1 MKKRYFLLMV
11 LMALSLSSCFRL
23 VKTTPYPPPP
33 VQIDP
38 EPTMVP
44 TLALP
49 TPEPTPIPET
59 PTLPPTVE
67 PEEPLVNLYAY
78 GKDAQIYLFNPAE
91 MSVVRIGDSK
101 YPTGLGA
108 DCSLYTP
115 RLSMDGHYLAFE
127 SNCGNAFIVYDLW
140 EKSKI
145 AEIPKHSSPDIL
157 GDTLLG
163 WAENGKLYYTQM
175 VGGCS
180 FEPELKGPDRME
192 VYSYDSVSGG
202 NRYEFDLP
210 KVNSATH
217 AYSIGILI
225 DPKAE
230 YVIAWNAACSVGMG
244 TRFLL
249 TTATGAY
256 ELEPASWPAS
266 FGDLSGHYSAF
277 PAEQYVFG
285 ADGGKLYVLN
295 GPGLEWDP
303 NARLMYLAPGASE
316 AQQID
321 MGSFSELVSQAPLVN

>member
-140 EKSKI
+140 EKSKSRKSRNTPPPI
-145 AEIPKHSSPDIL
+145 FLGIPS
-157 GDTLLG
+157 
-163 WAENGKLYYTQM
+163 
-175 VGGCS
+175 
-180 FEPELKGPDRME
+180 
-192 VYSYDSVSGG
+192 
-202 NRYEFDLP
+202 
-210 KVNSATH
+210 
-217 AYSIGILI
+217 
-225 DPKAE
+225 
-230 YVIAWNAACSVGMG
+230 SVGRRM
-244 TRFLL
+244 
-249 TTATGAY
+249 
-256 ELEPASWPAS
+256 AS
-266 FGDLSGHYSAF
+266 FTTPRWLVDA
-277 PAEQYVFG
+277 A
-285 ADGGKLYVLN
+285 LN
-295 GPGLEWDP
+295 R
-303 NARLMYLAPGASE
+303 N
-316 AQQID
+316 
-321 MGSFSELVSQAPLVN
+321 